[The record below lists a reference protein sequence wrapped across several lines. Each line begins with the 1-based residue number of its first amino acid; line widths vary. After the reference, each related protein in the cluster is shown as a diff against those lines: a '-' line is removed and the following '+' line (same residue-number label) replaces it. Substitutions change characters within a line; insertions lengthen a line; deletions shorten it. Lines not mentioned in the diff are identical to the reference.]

1 MFQAILWDMDGTLV
15 DTERVVW
22 EVMQRAFK
30 QAANIDLPAELFNS
44 LLGQSELDFYQHMVK
59 RYSLNMASIFA
70 IKSAFDA
77 DYIPR
82 LKDVPPLPGAI
93 DKVREFAKR
102 APQALVTGSTGAQ
115 AAAVLQALDLADAFQ
130 FIVSCDH
137 YGRGKPD
144 PEPFLTAAKLLEV
157 EPAKCLAIEDSP
169 SGVTAARA
177 AGVKVVGVH
186 EGNQGKYDISHAD
199 VVLPSL
205 LELDWDALHRLA

>member
-59 RYSLNMASIFA
+59 RYSLNMANIFA
-70 IKSAFDA
+70 IKSAFDT

-82 LKDVPPLPGAI
+82 LKDVPALPGAVE
-93 DKVREFAKR
+93 KVREFATR

-115 AAAVLQALDLADAFQ
+115 AAAVLEALDLSDAFQ

-199 VVLPSL
+199 LVLPSL